1 MNPFLL
7 ASDHE
12 TRVFIFLNTTG
23 HMNATVLVLNSF
35 SLLRGRML
43 RETDGVT

>member
-12 TRVFIFLNTTG
+12 TRVFILLNTTG
-23 HMNATVLVLNSF
+23 HMNATVLAPNSF
-35 SLLRGRML
+35 SSKLFPKRADVEG
-43 RETDGVT
+43 D